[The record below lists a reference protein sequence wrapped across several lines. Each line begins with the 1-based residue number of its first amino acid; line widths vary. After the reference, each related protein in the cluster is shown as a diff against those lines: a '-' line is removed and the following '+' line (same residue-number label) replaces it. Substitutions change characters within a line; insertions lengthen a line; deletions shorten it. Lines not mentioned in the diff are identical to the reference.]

1 MVLMCMYFGVM
12 VLCVMLRV
20 MCKRYKEF
28 KNSKISCIHDK
39 TLLLSS
45 ICENCSNKDEKIF
58 EEENLIG
65 ILVFLV

>member
-28 KNSKISCIHDK
+28 KNSKISYIHY
-39 TLLLSS
+39 
-45 ICENCSNKDEKIF
+45 F
-58 EEENLIG
+58 F
-65 ILVFLV
+65 LVFVKIAVIKIKNYLKKKI